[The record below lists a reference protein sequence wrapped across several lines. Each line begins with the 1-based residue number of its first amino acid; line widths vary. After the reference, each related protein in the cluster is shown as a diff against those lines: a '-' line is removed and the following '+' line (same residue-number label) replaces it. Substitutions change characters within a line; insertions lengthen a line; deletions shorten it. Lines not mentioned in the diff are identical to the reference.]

1 MDMDKRYLSVIK
13 ACALSLLLV
22 GVGGLS
28 SCNSDD
34 IKDVHLYGRD
44 CGFIL

>member
-22 GVGGLS
+22 CVGR
-28 SCNSDD
+28 
-34 IKDVHLYGRD
+34 IV
-44 CGFIL
+44 ILQQR

>member
-34 IKDVHLYGRD
+34 RLQS
-44 CGFIL
+44 CPSFIN